1 MRAKFI
7 NENNEGSLH
16 PSMPSLIELKDIF
29 ADEVNSVVDL
39 IINDNGSIEY
49 DTYPGSSLKS
59 EIKELFKSRGWDK
72 FYNIKKIE
80 FEGGNYHEYIINP
93 YKSDSERIIPSFDPT
108 ANLPKEEAE
117 EASDAQEFI
126 ENFINEAVWES
137 DRWLRMEPEEWEEMG
152 DDERIAFMYES
163 IDDFFEYYS
172 GEFLENVF
180 SENRDHIISAI
191 VSRLG

>member
-16 PSMPSLIELKDIF
+16 PSMPSLTELKDIF
-29 ADEVNSVVDL
+29 EDEINSVVNL

-80 FEGGNYHEYIINP
+80 FEGDGGGHEYIINP
-93 YKSDSERIIPSFDPT
+93 YKSDSERIIPSFDPNYLGSGFFSNFSSMFFRKFFSFRPRRFSLT
-108 ANLPKEEAE
+108 IRNNCIK
-117 EASDAQEFI
+117 
-126 ENFINEAVWES
+126 FIN
-137 DRWLRMEPEEWEEMG
+137 
-152 DDERIAFMYES
+152 I
-163 IDDFFEYYS
+163 I
-172 GEFLENVF
+172 FLCFKGLFGKNK
-180 SENRDHIISAI
+180 NKK
-191 VSRLG
+191 